1 MAATVDDLDFLA
13 PAVAGMPREDKERAL
28 AFAAGY
34 RPSCLP
40 EKKQDEAQLWYAA
53 WLLYGIK
60 MQRSAEADGVLA
72 RPGVVSE
79 KEGDLQRTYGR
90 VEGADDPAG
99 FLGHYQ
105 KLARVC
111 AVGAATVRSHP
122 RVCEGNR

>member
-13 PAVAGMPREDKERAL
+13 PAVAGMPRDEKERAL
-28 AFAAGY
+28 AFAADY
-34 RPSCLP
+34 RPACLP

-60 MQRSAEADGVLA
+60 QQRAAENDGVLA

-79 KEGDLQRTYGR
+79 KEGDLQHTYGK

-99 FLGHYQ
+99 FYGQYER
-105 KLARVC
+105 LARLC
-111 AVGAATVRSHP
+111 RVGAATVRSRPYVHKID
-122 RVCEGNR
+122 

>member
-13 PAVAGMPREDKERAL
+13 PAVAGMPAPDKDRAL
-28 AFAAGY
+28 AMAAQY
-34 RPSCLP
+34 RPACLS
-40 EKKQDEAQLWYAA
+40 EKRQDEAQLWYAA

-60 MQRSAEADGVLA
+60 MQRAAEADAVLA

-99 FLGHYQ
+99 FYA
-105 KLARVC
+105 KYRILARLC
-111 AVGAATVRSHP
+111 GVGAATVRSRP
-122 RVCEGNR
+122 RVCKVD